1 MTAPSSSRETIH
13 ATCIAMGGVGV
24 LLYGAS
30 GSGKS
35 DLALR
40 LIDRG
45 ATLVSDDYT
54 ELSAEHGR
62 LIATAPANIA
72 GLIEIRGLGIVT
84 VDHVDTIPVGLC
96 LRLDSPVERMPPEG
110 FKRVSFAGVTI
121 PALPL
126 AALEASAPIKVE
138 FAVRMAAQHNMESR

>member
-1 MTAPSSSRETIH
+1 MTGPSSARETIH
-13 ATCIAMGGVGV
+13 ATCVALGGVGV
-24 LLYGAS
+24 LLHGAS

-54 ELSAEHGR
+54 DLRAEDGR

-72 GLIEIRGLGIVT
+72 GLIEIRGLGIVAI
-84 VDHVDTIPVGLC
+84 DHVDTIPVGLC
-96 LRLDSPVERMPPEG
+96 LLLDSPVERMPPEG
-110 FKRVSFAGVTI
+110 FERIDFAGITI

-138 FAVRMAAQHNMESR
+138 FAARMAAQHSMESR